1 MKSRN
6 RFLNTV
12 LKNARLNVA
21 VDVWES
27 ALCGNL
33 FDATVLLHLPPPPH
47 FTNVKYWISRGCSGS
62 GDLMF
67 PHADFVTDKVLHSG
81 LFVLHRSGFAKCVP
95 WRCNFFV

>member
-1 MKSRN
+1 MKSRD

-12 LKNARLNVA
+12 LKDDRLKMT
-21 VDVWES
+21 VDVWVS
-27 ALCGNL
+27 ALCGSL
-33 FDATVLLHLPPPPH
+33 FDATVLPPLAPPH
-47 FTNVKYWISRGCSGS
+47 FTTVKYCISRGCSGS

-81 LFVLHRSGFAKCVP
+81 FFVLHRSGFAKCVP